1 MEKLTREEA
10 LRYQERLEQIS
21 DMPDDKI
28 NMVYNAGKLNSLIL
42 GVIHA
47 ALEGMEGMEGMDF
60 TQEQTQA
67 ILHECENVFDTYTA
81 AEIRQRFPY

>member
-10 LRYQERLEQIS
+10 LKYQDKLEQIS
-21 DMPDDKI
+21 NMPDDEI
-28 NMVYNAGKLNSLIL
+28 NMLYNTGRLNSLIL

-47 ALEGMEGMEGMDF
+47 ALTGMEDMDF

-67 ILHECENVFDTYTA
+67 VLRECENVFDTYTA
-81 AEIRQRFPY
+81 ADIRKKFPH

>member
-10 LRYQERLEQIS
+10 LKYQEKLEQIAN
-21 DMPDDKI
+21 MPDDEI

-47 ALEGMEGMEGMDF
+47 ALTGMDF

-67 ILHECENVFDTYTA
+67 VLRECENVFDTYTA
-81 AEIRQRFPY
+81 ADIRKKFPH